1 MNEIITLD
9 VRKVSSLGKVVSLPG
24 IMKGS
29 LECGEVRLM
38 SMIVCFIPV
47 MSRR

>member
-24 IMKGS
+24 VMKGS